1 MNNKEVTV
9 EYLLDNPQEIK
20 FAYQPI
26 FRISD
31 NSIYGYEA
39 LMRPQPFTPVEFIKA
54 VAGMDRLFQIEEITN
69 YYGTKHFMEAGLEGK
84 LFMNSF
90 PSVCMRIEQTK
101 QVAALGGEKMKN
113 RLVYEMLEYTKLEKY
128 AWEMKKVAFNIEGAT
143 PMIAIDDFGTGS
155 NIDKEC
161 LDFYRPDLVK
171 IDRKFV
177 SGVDKDFN
185 KQHIV
190 KEIIEELR
198 ARDIIILAEGIE
210 TQGELNF
217 FKSMKI
223 DLAQGYFLGE
233 PKIY

>member
-101 QVAALGGEKMKN
+101 QVAALGGEKMMN
-113 RLVYEMLEYTKLEKY
+113 RLVYEMLEYSLKQ
-128 AWEMKKVAFNIEGAT
+128 KKRAGAT
-143 PMIAIDDFGTGS
+143 PLVAIDDFGTGT

>member
-1 MNNKEVTV
+1 
-9 EYLLDNPQEIK
+9 
-20 FAYQPI
+20 
-26 FRISD
+26 
-31 NSIYGYEA
+31 
-39 LMRPQPFTPVEFIKA
+39 
-54 VAGMDRLFQIEEITN
+54 
-69 YYGTKHFMEAGLEGK
+69 
-84 LFMNSF
+84 
-90 PSVCMRIEQTK
+90 
-101 QVAALGGEKMKN
+101 MKN

-143 PMIAIDDFGTGS
+143 PLVAIDDFGTGT